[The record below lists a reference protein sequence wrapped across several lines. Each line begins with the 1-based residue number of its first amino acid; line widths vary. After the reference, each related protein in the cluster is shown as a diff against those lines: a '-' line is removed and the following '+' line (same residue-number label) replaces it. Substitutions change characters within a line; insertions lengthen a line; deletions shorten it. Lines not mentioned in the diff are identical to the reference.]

1 MHQLLPTSCL
11 VKCVRLSRS
20 SSLSLP
26 CTSAC
31 VVYLSASSSSSII
44 YLSNQMSPGV
54 RSVLEAKGI
63 SQFTDI
69 QRQAFDPLFEGR
81 DCLARSR
88 TGTGKTLAF
97 GLPILERIASEVASG
112 EYDTR
117 RGRSPR
123 MLIMAPTRELAR
135 QVLSYTMARSFSL
148 KINNHTSGRQHD
160 FYPFSSIKYSRAK
173 QPSWQLSR
181 DL

>member
-1 MHQLLPTSCL
+1 MHQL
-11 VKCVRLSRS
+11 
-20 SSLSLP
+20 
-26 CTSAC
+26 
-31 VVYLSASSSSSII
+31 
-44 YLSNQMSPGV
+44 SPGV

-112 EYDTR
+112 EYDAK

-135 QVLSYTMARSFSL
+135 QVLTFLLCFRFFPSTSARARCNTVMST
-148 KINNHTSGRQHD
+148 N
-160 FYPFSSIKYSRAK
+160 
-173 QPSWQLSR
+173 
-181 DL
+181 